1 MKRTCLRLALSAFLS
16 VPTLGILSSQVVA
29 TELAPY
35 FWTWGRGAV
44 SSLMD
49 ARHQTGLQSATIAFV
64 TSGGGCTDDGSTLAM
79 SDDIE
84 RFITSGGTVIISFG
98 GAAGT
103 YVETACT
110 DEDQLFHLIEGVI
123 QRLGTQRLDFD
134 VEGPQLS
141 NIEATA
147 RRIRVLHRLQGKYP
161 ILSVSLTLPVE
172 PNGLP
177 GAALDLI
184 KSTVAGGVKIAVIN
198 IMTMDYGP
206 GTSNL
211 GKIAIQSAEGT
222 VEQLRTVYPSTPR
235 AQLYGMLGITPMIGR
250 NDDGT
255 MFTVSDAR
263 QVATFALQKGIGR
276 LSFWALQRDQP
287 GINIETSS
295 GTQEAKFAYHQAFTA
310 AAKNSRPDQHQE

>member
-1 MKRTCLRLALSAFLS
+1 
-16 VPTLGILSSQVVA
+16 VPTLGVALSHVAA

-35 FWTWGRGAV
+35 FWTWGGGAV

-49 ARHQTGLQSATIAFV
+49 AKRQTGLQSATIAFV
-64 TSGGGCTDDGSTLAM
+64 TSGSGCIDDGSAILM

-84 RFITSGGTVIISFG
+84 RFMTSGGSVILSFG
-98 GAAGT
+98 GAAGS

-110 DEDQLFHLIEGVI
+110 DEDQLFNLIEGII

-134 VEGPQLS
+134 VEGPQLA
-141 NIEATA
+141 NTQATA
-147 RRIRVLHRLQGKYP
+147 RRIRVLRRLQGKYP
-161 ILSVSLTLPVE
+161 TLSVSLTLPVE
-172 PNGLP
+172 PSGLP
-177 GAALDLI
+177 GLALDLI
-184 KSTVAGGVKIAVIN
+184 RSTVAGGVQIAVIN
-198 IMTMDYGP
+198 IMTMDYGA
-206 GTSNL
+206 GTNDL
-211 GKIAIQSAEGT
+211 GKVAIQSAEGT
-222 VEQLRTVYPSTPR
+222 VEQLGAVYPSRTR

-287 GINIETSS
+287 GVNIETSS
-295 GTQEAKFAYHQAFTA
+295 STQEAKFAYWQAFTA
-310 AAKNSRPDQHQE
+310 AAENSRPN